1 MKVEKKAFITL
12 QDYLKKN
19 NLVQTGGEAKILIQT
34 GKVFVNEYIELRRGK
49 KLKPGDQIKFKNK
62 VLVVEDVY

>member
-1 MKVEKKAFITL
+1 MKVEKKAFIKL

-34 GKVFVNEYIELRRGK
+34 GKVFVNEQIELRRGK

-62 VLVVEDVY
+62 VFVVEDVY

>member
-34 GKVFVNEYIELRRGK
+34 GKVFVNEQIELRRGK

>member
-34 GKVFVNEYIELRRGK
+34 GKVFVNEQIELRRGK

-62 VLVVEDVY
+62 VFVVEDVY